1 MRAAGVL
8 AGVLTLVGIPQL
20 SLGST
25 GPDPFFG
32 TWLLDHT
39 QSHYAQGSMPERMT
53 VVIESAP
60 NGLAYR
66 SEAQYTGGQMN
77 STHYVA
83 RLDKTPALVVG
94 TNGYLAPISLALI
107 DDGIIDAVYTSGIK
121 RVAWSRWSI
130 NPEGTELL
138 VTTTYLNGQGE
149 ENRNV
154 VLFRRVAPARLESG
168 IRRIRALSVD
178 CYQC

>member
-32 TWLLDHT
+32 TWLLDDT

-66 SEAQYTGGQMN
+66 SEAQYMGGQMN

-94 TNGYLAPISLALI
+94 TNGYLAPISLTLI

-154 VLFRRVAPARLESG
+154 VLFRRVAPAILESG
-168 IRRIRALSVD
+168 IRRIGSG
-178 CYQC
+178 